1 MWVCDGIKLSV
12 GRTFDPVVFLWL
24 WTDTLYSS
32 MFTSM
37 QLVGLPSKQHQH
49 PKIASDGIPN
59 GKWRDVRWIIQ
70 QSTGVLVDI
79 IGCWEGIW
87 HRYPKYFHFVY
98 SSYGKYTTQHSHHDS
113 GDNIWLMKTG
123 DIIHIAQGYHHR
135 IFIDGCCCLGWHT
148 LAMNELVFN
157 VIPGR
162 ELL

>member
-24 WTDTLYSS
+24 WIDTLYSS

-37 QLVGLPSKQHQH
+37 QLVGYMKVIYPSNINILKLLRRYTQ
-49 PKIASDGIPN
+49 PN

-113 GDNIWLMKTG
+113 GDNMQ
-123 DIIHIAQGYHHR
+123 IHLWKQGIYNTYR
-135 IFIDGCCCLGWHT
+135 SGVPSSDFSME
-148 LAMNELVFN
+148 AAA
-157 VIPGR
+157 
-162 ELL
+162 